1 MPLSTVQAKASQTLP
16 LFLLHRFPRIRAMCA
31 ERLYMTLSQEGDV
44 DEELESVLLE
54 TDWVGELSGE
64 SELVRIL
71 LQRQLHI
78 SP

>member
-1 MPLSTVQAKASQTLP
+1 
-16 LFLLHRFPRIRAMCA
+16 MCA